1 MASSVVSE
9 RKLFRVD
16 MLNRG
21 YCVENEE
28 VKGGKEIEIKKR
40 RGLEF
45 ITYGS
50 WECRD
55 DRGGRFDQIA

>member
-16 MLNRG
+16 MSNRG
-21 YCVENEE
+21 YCVGDEE
-28 VKGGKEIEIKKR
+28 VKGEKEIEIKKR

-50 WECRD
+50 
-55 DRGGRFDQIA
+55 

>member
-1 MASSVVSE
+1 
-9 RKLFRVD
+9 
-16 MLNRG
+16 MLSRG

-28 VKGGKEIEIKKR
+28 VKEGKEIEIKKR

-55 DRGGRFDQIA
+55 DQRGRFDQIA